1 MLRKLALTLSLAAV
15 AAPAAAYIGP
25 GAGISFVG
33 SLFTWI
39 IGILVALFAI
49 LFWPI
54 RALLRRARGG
64 KAKGQAEESASQ
76 ESAGSDPD
84 AAQ

>member
-1 MLRKLALTLSLAAV
+1 MLRKLALILALAGA

-39 IGILVALFAI
+39 IGILLALFAI

-54 RALLRRARGG
+54 RALIRRARGG
-64 KAKGQAEESASQ
+64 KPKQAAEGEN
-76 ESAGSDPD
+76 
-84 AAQ
+84 AAAPEPPADRTE

>member
-1 MLRKLALTLSLAAV
+1 MFRKLVIFLALAGAAG
-15 AAPAAAYIGP
+15 PAAAYIGP

-39 IGILVALFAI
+39 IGILIALFAI

-64 KAKGQAEESASQ
+64 KSRPAVDGENTSAPERPSDRAE
-76 ESAGSDPD
+76 
-84 AAQ
+84 

>member
-1 MLRKLALTLSLAAV
+1 MFRKLAIFLALAG
-15 AAPAAAYIGP
+15 AAGPAAAYIGP

-39 IGILVALFAI
+39 IGILIALFAI

-64 KAKGQAEESASQ
+64 KSG
-76 ESAGSDPD
+76 SAGEGGNTS
-84 AAQ
+84 AAEPPTDRAE

>member
-1 MLRKLALTLSLAAV
+1 MFRKLAFLLALAGA

-33 SLFTWI
+33 SLFTWL
-39 IGILVALFAI
+39 IGILIALFAI

-54 RALLRRARGG
+54 RALVRRARGG
-64 KAKGQAEESASQ
+64 RGEPAGGDEESAAPADRP
-76 ESAGSDPD
+76 E
-84 AAQ
+84 

>member
-1 MLRKLALTLSLAAV
+1 MLRKLALILALAGA

-39 IGILVALFAI
+39 IGILLALFAI

-54 RALLRRARGG
+54 RALIRRARGG
-64 KAKGQAEESASQ
+64 RATQAGETEEPAPTDRT
-76 ESAGSDPD
+76 E
-84 AAQ
+84 

>member
-1 MLRKLALTLSLAAV
+1 MFRKLAFLLALAGA

-39 IGILVALFAI
+39 IGILIALFAI

-54 RALLRRARGG
+54 RALIRRARGG
-64 KAKGQAEESASQ
+64 KGQPDSGDEETAS
-76 ESAGSDPD
+76 
-84 AAQ
+84 AAQPSDRPE